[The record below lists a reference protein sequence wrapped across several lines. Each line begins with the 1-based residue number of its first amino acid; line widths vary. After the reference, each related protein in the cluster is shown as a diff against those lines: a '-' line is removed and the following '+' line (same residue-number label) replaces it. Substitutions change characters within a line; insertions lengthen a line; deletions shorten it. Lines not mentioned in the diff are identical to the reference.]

1 MTTNPTITA
10 VQALK
15 QATEALFNAFEV
27 LAASLPQVAEQQ
39 PASNELPPIGE
50 FSEREID
57 ETMQK
62 AKGYR
67 ERKATREALAEAASA
82 EKPARKESPA
92 TPTEV
97 VRDEGATLEQ
107 IRAVLSEVSKAGRA
121 ADARALLKRLG
132 YTKLTDIPESL
143 YDQVLPLARELLDA

>member
-10 VQALK
+10 VQALR
-15 QATEALFNAFEV
+15 QATEALFDAFEI
-27 LAASLPQVAEQQ
+27 LAASLPGATSTAAE
-39 PASNELPPIGE
+39 PVEPVKN
-50 FSEREID
+50 
-57 ETMQK
+57 
-62 AKGYR
+62 
-67 ERKATREALAEAASA
+67 RKSKAEATPGPAEA
-82 EKPARKESPA
+82 PTEKPMRKESPA